1 VLAADPAATLEAL
14 SAHAQAADPAWLG
27 AWTEADTAAGAAID
41 SVLGD
46 HLGEPRIAREL
57 TALLPH
63 DATLFVASSMPVRDV
78 ETFMAAR
85 ADPPRVLAH
94 RGANGIDGT
103 VSAAFGAAAAGDGP
117 VALLIGD
124 VALAHDLGG
133 LLTATR
139 LGIALTIVLVDN
151 GGGGIFEFLPV
162 AQATDAFEEHVATP
176 TGLDPERIA
185 ALFGLGYSAPTGT
198 AAFAAAVTAG
208 LASDGT
214 TLIHVH
220 TDRKDNVAEHRSVW
234 EAVRNRA

>member
-1 VLAADPAATLEAL
+1 
-14 SAHAQAADPAWLG
+14 
-27 AWTEADTAAGAAID
+27 
-41 SVLGD
+41 
-46 HLGEPRIAREL
+46 
-57 TALLPH
+57 
-63 DATLFVASSMPVRDV
+63 
-78 ETFMAAR
+78 MAAR

-220 TDRKDNVAEHRSVW
+220 TDRKDNVAEHRAVW